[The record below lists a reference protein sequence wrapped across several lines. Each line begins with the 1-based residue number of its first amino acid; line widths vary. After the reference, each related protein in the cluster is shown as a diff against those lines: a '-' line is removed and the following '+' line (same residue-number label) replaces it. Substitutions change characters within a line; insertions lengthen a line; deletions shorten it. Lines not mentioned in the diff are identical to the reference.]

1 MKLSVITINFNNKE
15 GLAKT
20 IVSVVGQTT
29 RDFEW
34 IIIDGGS
41 TDGSREL
48 VENNSDYITYY
59 VSEPDKGIYNA
70 MNKGIVASH
79 GEYLLFLNSGDYL
92 YNKDVIEQVIPLLR
106 DKDIYVGRINSI
118 GKDNASEEEQAD
130 FSPEGILKKLTFTW
144 IPHQAS
150 FFKRTLFDTYGMYR
164 EDQRIV
170 SDWWAYF
177 YSLVIG
183 QATIESLP
191 FVISNYNIEGISA
204 TQHTRAIQEQ
214 ENLLQE
220 HPQIDVYY
228 KFYRDNLEIVSAL
241 KRNRIAFLLFR
252 IYFYLYRKLSQ
263 R

>member
-1 MKLSVITINFNNKE
+1 MKLSIITINYNNIE
-15 GLAKT
+15 GFRKT
-20 IVSVVGQTT
+20 IESVVSQTMCN
-29 RDFEW
+29 FEW

-48 VENNSDYITYY
+48 IENNSEYISYY

-70 MNKGIVASH
+70 MNKGIMASH
-79 GEYLLFLNSGDYL
+79 GDYLLFLNSGDYL
-92 YNKDVIEQVIPLLR
+92 YDENVIKQVIPLLKDR
-106 DKDIYVGRINSI
+106 DIYVGRINSL

-130 FSPEGILKKLTFTW
+130 FSPEGILRKLTFTW

-170 SDWWAYF
+170 SDWWAFF

-183 QATIESLP
+183 RATIGALP
-191 FVISNYNIEGISA
+191 LIISNYDIDGISA
-204 TQHTRAIQEQ
+204 TQRTRAMQEQ
-214 ENLLQE
+214 ENLLRE

-241 KRNRIAFLLFR
+241 KRNRMVFLLFR
-252 IYFYLYRKLSQ
+252 IYFYLYRKFSKK
-263 R
+263 

>member
-48 VENNSDYITYY
+48 IENNSDYITYY

-118 GKDNASEEEQAD
+118 GKDNASEKEQAD
-130 FSPEGILKKLTFTW
+130 FSPEGIL
-144 IPHQAS
+144 
-150 FFKRTLFDTYGMYR
+150 
-164 EDQRIV
+164 
-170 SDWWAYF
+170 
-177 YSLVIG
+177 
-183 QATIESLP
+183 
-191 FVISNYNIEGISA
+191 
-204 TQHTRAIQEQ
+204 
-214 ENLLQE
+214 
-220 HPQIDVYY
+220 
-228 KFYRDNLEIVSAL
+228 
-241 KRNRIAFLLFR
+241 
-252 IYFYLYRKLSQ
+252 RKLHLHGYLIRPHSSKEHFLIHMACIEKIKESYLTGGPISI
-263 R
+263 RL

>member
-1 MKLSVITINFNNKE
+1 MKLSIITINYNNIE
-15 GLAKT
+15 GFRKT
-20 IVSVVGQTT
+20 IGSVVSQTMC
-29 RDFEW
+29 DFEW

-48 VENNSDYITYY
+48 IENNSDYITYY

-70 MNKGIVASH
+70 MNKGIMASH
-79 GEYLLFLNSGDYL
+79 GDYLLFLNSGDYL
-92 YNKDVIEQVIPLLR
+92 YDENVIKQVIPLLKDR
-106 DKDIYVGRINSI
+106 DIYVGRINSL

-130 FSPEGILKKLTFTW
+130 FSPEGILRKLTFTW

-170 SDWWAYF
+170 SDWWAFF

-183 QATIESLP
+183 RATIGALP
-191 FVISNYNIEGISA
+191 LIISNYDIDGISA
-204 TQHTRAIQEQ
+204 TQCTRAMQEQ
-214 ENLLQE
+214 ERLLRE

-241 KRNRIAFLLFR
+241 KRNRMVFLLFR
-252 IYFYLYRKLSQ
+252 IYFYLYRKFSKK
-263 R
+263 